1 MVLKDWLLLSRIPF
15 LSVMIFPYLL
25 GSLLAARALGAL
37 NLSVL
42 FFGLWGAVLVQL
54 VSHYSGEVYD
64 IEEDRLSITL
74 EKNFFTGGSQVLV
87 ENRIS
92 KKNVKIII
100 GAVVLLALAIG
111 CMLQF
116 YFKTGKWTLVLGLSG
131 IICGLFYSKPP
142 LRWVAKGWGELVI
155 AYTFGWLAV
164 NAAYYIQ
171 TGRFDILPALVSI
184 PVSCAVVNIILI
196 NEYPDYPADKLT
208 AKDNL
213 LVRIGKK
220 NGALLY
226 ASLVII
232 TAATFFLALNCGL
245 SYISAVIYCP
255 VLIISVIVAGRMLKG
270 VYNDRQKL
278 EKMCLMTI
286 LISLGTSLSLI
297 LGVLIK

>member
-100 GAVVLLALAIG
+100 GAVILLA
-111 CMLQF
+111 
-116 YFKTGKWTLVLGLSG
+116 
-131 IICGLFYSKPP
+131 
-142 LRWVAKGWGELVI
+142 
-155 AYTFGWLAV
+155 
-164 NAAYYIQ
+164 
-171 TGRFDILPALVSI
+171 
-184 PVSCAVVNIILI
+184 
-196 NEYPDYPADKLT
+196 
-208 AKDNL
+208 
-213 LVRIGKK
+213 
-220 NGALLY
+220 
-226 ASLVII
+226 
-232 TAATFFLALNCGL
+232 
-245 SYISAVIYCP
+245 
-255 VLIISVIVAGRMLKG
+255 
-270 VYNDRQKL
+270 
-278 EKMCLMTI
+278 
-286 LISLGTSLSLI
+286 
-297 LGVLIK
+297 